1 MPVLGEII
9 GWEFL
14 LVLLVIA
21 LVFGSSKIPQFA
33 RSLGSAK
40 REFEKGITEDADP
53 EATDPPK

>member
-21 LVFGSSKIPQFA
+21 LLFGTAKIPQLA
-33 RSLGSAK
+33 RSLGAAK
-40 REFEKGITEDADP
+40 REFEKGQQEGAPDASEKP
-53 EATDPPK
+53 E

>member
-1 MPVLGEII
+1 MPVLGEIV
-9 GWEFL
+9 GWEFV

-40 REFEKGITEDADP
+40 REFEKGINEDA
-53 EATDPPK
+53 ATDTTDPK

>member
-21 LVFGSSKIPQFA
+21 LLFGTSKIPQLA
-33 RSLGSAK
+33 RSLGAAK
-40 REFEKGITEDADP
+40 REFEKGQQEGAPDEAEKP
-53 EATDPPK
+53 E